1 MIRQTSEW
9 CTKITDVRTCWLRV
23 PLPRPIADST
33 HELKVIDLILVS
45 VQAGDWS
52 GVSYMLSFDYAPSLL
67 TAEDALATLDVL
79 FRLYQQSGKQP
90 PPRLI

>member
-1 MIRQTSEW
+1 
-9 CTKITDVRTCWLRV
+9 
-23 PLPRPIADST
+23 
-33 HELKVIDLILVS
+33 
-45 VQAGDWS
+45 
-52 GVSYMLSFDYAPSLL
+52 MLSFDYAPSLL